1 MSTLVTGC
9 AGFVAS
15 HLTERLLAEGETV
28 LGIDCFNDNYGRAQ
42 KLRNLSQARDW
53 DSFEFLPIDLS
64 RGDLTDVVAEC
75 DTVYHLAAEPG
86 VRSSWGERFERYAQN
101 NVIATQHLLEALRQK
116 PETRL
121 VYASSS
127 SIYGQAESLPTRE
140 DVTPRPLSPYGVTKL
155 SAEHLCHLYF
165 ENYGLKTVSLRYFT
179 VFGPRQRPDMAF
191 NIFCRAA
198 LAGEPITVYGD
209 GTQTRDFTYVD
220 DVVAAT
226 LAAGRVPSVTFG
238 QAYNIGG
245 GFRTSLGE
253 ALDTI
258 AEFADRPLD
267 VQYSAWEHGDVRD
280 TGADTTRAH
289 EDLCFAPRVQL
300 NEGLQAEFDWIAA
313 GETAV
318 IPSPR
323 QGRLESLKEIAA
335 SHGADRASCSSTSRS
350 VSKP

>member
-9 AGFVAS
+9 AGFIAS
-15 HLTERLLAEGETV
+15 HLTERLLADGQTV

-64 RGDLTDVVAEC
+64 RGALADVVAEC
-75 DTVYHLAAEPG
+75 ETVYHLAAEPG
-86 VRSSWGERFERYAQN
+86 VRSSWGSRFERYAQN
-101 NVIATQHLLEALRQK
+101 NVIATQHLLEALRTN
-116 PETRL
+116 PEARL

-140 DVTPRPLSPYGVTKL
+140 DVVPRPLSPYGVTKL

-165 ENYGLKTVSLRYFT
+165 ENYGLRTVSLRYFT

-198 LAGEPITVYGD
+198 LANQPITVYGD
-209 GTQTRDFTYVD
+209 GTQTRDFTYVA
-220 DVVAAT
+220 DVAAAT
-226 LAAGRVPSVTFG
+226 LAAGTAPSVEFG

-245 GFRTSLGE
+245 GFRTSLRE

-258 AEFADRPLD
+258 AALAGRPLD
-267 VQYSAWEHGDVRD
+267 VKYSDWEHGDVHD
-280 TGADTTRAH
+280 TGADTTRARR
-289 EDLCFAPRVQL
+289 DLGFAPRVQL
-300 NEGLQAEFDWIAA
+300 NEGLKAEFDWLAA
-313 GETAV
+313 GEAATD
-318 IPSPR
+318 SP
-323 QGRLESLKEIAA
+323 
-335 SHGADRASCSSTSRS
+335 T
-350 VSKP
+350 P